1 MIPGTVARITVV
13 QAPEER
19 QGELRQRG
27 LLRLYLSVQEMVRET
42 ADMVIR
48 GMEIPAMTAVI
59 RDMTEEA

>member
-1 MIPGTVARITVV
+1 MIPGTAARITVV
-13 QAPEER
+13 QALGER

-27 LLRLYLSVQEMVRET
+27 LLRLHLSVQEMVRET